1 MSCCLDSP
9 VISLN
14 HGDQTSPSASPRLS
28 ISLDLPAYEGY
39 LPTYWPG
46 QSING
51 KLQIQL
57 NSPVKVSCLRVALYG
72 NVQVCG
78 SQREVPLYNGLF
90 DYHKNV
96 QLINKGIRIMK
107 RPGHDNVIS
116 SESHHLEVVAEEHHG
131 TFNEDESDHSHERR
145 HCVAPEK
152 KRKKSEQDKQ
162 IERLIRRIADDDFDK
177 DSSHGTFVD
186 DSHLYDHNNERT
198 YSLDGKKSNVRF
210 SIGVPMSQ
218 KLGGT
223 FDHPNYPITY
233 RIIAIMKCATDDSQQ
248 HLTCYSTAKV
258 RLEPYLDIHA
268 PEFRSPL
275 QSAQARLY
283 LSGNNNIFKNICS
296 CLLPNS
302 LLIKPTSSTSNSH
315 QTTFFSNSSHLLGRL
330 EIPVQAFERS
340 DAIPLKLKLINMCPS
355 FKIYALKVKAQL
367 TQRILMTCSFGEAA
381 EYKTIMEKQILF
393 NSNEHSILGSNGT
406 LATLDTPKL
415 SFDLSKLIHIPP
427 SCVCS
432 IPSKSTREI
441 FSLVHDINVKLE
453 IDGALLKKLKN
464 DTISYEG
471 LTQSENGGS
480 VRRYQSIRK
489 VYEMEIEPLPI
500 IIGNSGYEIKQIM

>member
-1 MSCCLDSP
+1 MSCCLDSSLT
-9 VISLN
+9 SLN
-14 HGDQTSPSASPRLS
+14 NDDQASPSASPRLS

-57 NSPVKVSCLRVALYG
+57 NSPVKVSYLRVALYG

-90 DYHKNV
+90 DYHKNA

-107 RPGHDNVIS
+107 RSSHDNAIG
-116 SESHHLEVVAEEHHG
+116 SESHHLEVVAEENHG
-131 TFNEDESDHSHERR
+131 AFNENESDHSHEQR
-145 HCVAPEK
+145 HHVAPEK

-186 DSHLYDHNNERT
+186 DSHLYDHSNERT

-210 SIGVPMSQ
+210 SIGVPISQ

-233 RIIAIMKCATDDSQQ
+233 RIIAIMKCTTNNSQQ

-283 LSGNNNIFKNICS
+283 LSGNNN
-296 CLLPNS
+296 
-302 LLIKPTSSTSNSH
+302 PTSSTSNSH
-315 QTTFFSNSSHLLGRL
+315 QTTFFSNSSYLLGHL
-330 EIPVQAFERS
+330 EIPVQAFERL
-340 DAIPLKLKLINMCPS
+340 DAIPLKLKLINTCPS

-427 SCVCS
+427 GCVCS

-480 VRRYQSIRK
+480 VRQYQSNRK